1 MERENQYSNIP
12 KGVKELL
19 GKNLHNISNHPIEI
33 VKRAVFAYF
42 DNLEHYKFYKFETL
56 SPIVTVK
63 QNFDDLLI
71 PPEHPARNKSDT
83 YYLNE
88 NEVLRTHTSAHE
100 TEILKKGYRTF
111 LTVGDVYRKDEIDCC
126 HHRVFHQLEG
136 VSLIPNDIDSKEG
149 KTKKT
154 PQDVLKCVLGGLVE
168 HLFPGSQYRF
178 NEDYFPFTTDS
189 IEVEVLHNNKW
200 LEILGGGILQE
211 KIIQSVFGDDCQDK
225 YWAFGM
231 GLERLAMILF
241 SIPDIRYFWS
251 SHPKFISQFS
261 SGDLNTTFQSY
272 SLLPNITNDISFF
285 IDDGFVMEVHDEK
298 GEKSERWIEDNDFY
312 EIVRDIGGNW
322 VENVSLMDSFYHKK
336 KQLHSRTFTI
346 TYSPFDPS
354 LKDPSEFKD
363 MVSDIQNNLRE
374 NVKLNLHVTLR

>member
-1 MERENQYSNIP
+1 MEHENEYSNIP
-12 KGVKELL
+12 KGVKELI
-19 GKNLHNISNHPIEI
+19 GKNLYNISNHPIEI
-33 VKRAVFAYF
+33 VKRAVFTYF
-42 DNLEHYKFYKFETL
+42 DSLKNYKFNKFEHL

-71 PPEHPARNKSDT
+71 PQEHPARNKSDT

-100 TEILKKGYRTF
+100 TELLKDGNTTF

-136 VSLIPNDIDSKEG
+136 VSIIQN
-149 KTKKT
+149 KTDKV
-154 PQDVLKCVLGGLVE
+154 PQEELKFVLGGLVE
-168 HLFPGSQYRF
+168 HLFPGHKYRF

-189 IEVEVLHNNKW
+189 IEVEVFYNDKW
-200 LEILGGGILQE
+200 LEILGGGILQQ
-211 KIIQSVFGDDCQDK
+211 KIVHSVFGDNCSDQ

-251 SHPKFISQFS
+251 SHPKFMDQFS
-261 SGDLNTTFQSY
+261 SGDMSTTFQPY
-272 SLLPNITNDISFF
+272 SLLSNITNDISFF
-285 IDDGFVMEVHDEK
+285 IVDGFVLDVKDEK
-298 GEKSERWIEDNDFY
+298 GENLKRWIEDNDFY

-322 VENVSLMDSFYHKK
+322 VESVSLMDSFFHKK
-336 KQLHSRTFTI
+336 KGLHSRTFTI
-346 TYSPFDPS
+346 TYSPYDPS
-354 LKDPSEFKD
+354 LKDPSEFKAL
-363 MVSDIQNNLRE
+363 VFEIQNNLRE
-374 NVKLNLHVTLR
+374 HVKLNLHITLR